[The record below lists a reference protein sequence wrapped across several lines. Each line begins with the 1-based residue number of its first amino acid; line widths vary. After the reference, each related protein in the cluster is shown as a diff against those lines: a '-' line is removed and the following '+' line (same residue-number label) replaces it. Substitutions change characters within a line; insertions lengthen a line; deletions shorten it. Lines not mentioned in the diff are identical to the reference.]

1 MAHRTLDAKG
11 MRDALRR
18 LDAVLDGS
26 ARLVIGGGAAMV
38 LAYDFPLATHDVDA
52 FATRGGLDLAE
63 LDAKAK
69 EVARQL
75 DIEPDWLNGHFVT
88 FTGVLP
94 QDYAARLRPVYEG
107 EQLRVD
113 ALGPEDLLVMKCFAG
128 RDKDR
133 SHARVLLRKAN
144 DLDLVDRHFND
155 LVERGYP
162 GAEAAA
168 DYFDDLRD
176 LEDR

>member
-1 MAHRTLDAKG
+1 
-11 MRDALRR
+11 MRDALRC
-18 LDAVLDGS
+18 LDELLDRS

-52 FATRGGLDLAE
+52 FATRGGLDLAA

-69 EVARQL
+69 RVAQRL
-75 DIEPDWLNGHFVT
+75 DIEPDWLNGHFLA

-94 QDYAARLRPVYEG
+94 PDYANRLRVVYEG
-107 EQLRVD
+107 EHLRAD

-133 SHARVLLRKAN
+133 SHARVLMRRAD